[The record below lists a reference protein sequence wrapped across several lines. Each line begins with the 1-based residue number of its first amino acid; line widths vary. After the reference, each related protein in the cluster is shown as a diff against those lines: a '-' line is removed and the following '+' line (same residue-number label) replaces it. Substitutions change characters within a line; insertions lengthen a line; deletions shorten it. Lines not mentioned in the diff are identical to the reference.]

1 MDRKEAEEEGLTH
14 SDNPQIYGNMSKHT
28 EKTNNYMTGS
38 SDKLCEADRWIYT
51 FIPER
56 LPGKIIKKLR
66 KGDYKIEPLVPNIPL
81 RDETKVEEFIAFA
94 RYVDVENTELK
105 EGDYVTFSW
114 DKPGERAPDKNE
126 KLGDPKA
133 IEVKRETQEQAEKL
147 AEKIKKDIST
157 KLRRQLEEKLTTLQ
171 QRENEIKKLKD
182 SLDKRDNELDYK
194 LNYLKPYA
202 IEIPPH
208 PESINSESNE
218 TIQLPEN
225 IGCDWT
231 ELLKSQGMYVDEK
244 IAKSYL
250 LALVSAFYL
259 GRFILLNGTV
269 GVGKT
274 SIVKHSAK
282 LLGGTSK
289 IIPVRPA
296 WLDPSDLIGFFDPIS
311 EIFRPASFLTA
322 LNEANKN
329 PDRLHLVCL
338 DELNLAKIENYGAD
352 LLSVLEYSRRDNNT
366 NEEGLSLYSRD
377 IWQDLRKE
385 YKYLKLKDNQGKL
398 DFKQKQRFEKLDNL
412 FSPNNYP
419 CSTFK
424 IPENLVLLGTLNT
437 DETTYELSPKLID
450 RSFVITY
457 PPADLK
463 RKFPSN
469 TNEAELKTIPIKLLI
484 EKIAEVI
491 PDIKNDIE
499 KNLDKSDEYEKNP
512 DIKDWNKIVAW
523 NEEYFCKHK
532 LGRPLGYRAKEDYI
546 VFSAA
551 AKILGIP
558 SDECFAYFLF
568 INVIPRIFFFMS
580 EDKKSLFE
588 EWIEELK
595 NYKDYDPANIIDN
608 FEEQVKQVTDI
619 QRQNINYW
627 T

>member
-1 MDRKEAEEEGLTH
+1 MNQEQ
-14 SDNPQIYGNMSKHT
+14 N
-28 EKTNNYMTGS
+28 
-38 SDKLCEADRWIYT
+38 
-51 FIPER
+51 
-56 LPGKIIKKLR
+56 
-66 KGDYKIEPLVPNIPL
+66 VPNLPL
-81 RDETKVEEFIAFA
+81 TDQTKVNVFVAF
-94 RYVDVENTELK
+94 VHDVEDTALEPN
-105 EGDYVTFSW
+105 DYVTFSW
-114 DKPGERAPDKNE
+114 DKPGERAPDKDGTP
-126 KLGDPKA
+126 GDPKA
-133 IEVKRETQEQAEKL
+133 IKVKRETPEKAEEL
-147 AEKIKKDIST
+147 AKQIKDKIAT
-157 KLRRQLEEKLTTLQ
+157 ELRRQLEEKLTQLQ
-171 QRENEIKKLKD
+171 QREDEIKELKD
-182 SLDKRDNELDYK
+182 SLDKRDKELDYK
-194 LNYLKPYA
+194 LNYLQPYA
-202 IEIPPH
+202 IEITPD
-208 PESINSESNE
+208 PESINSERNE
-218 TIQLPEN
+218 RIQLPEN
-225 IGCDWT
+225 LGRDWT

-274 SIVKHSAK
+274 SIVKHSAN

-366 NEEGLSLYSRD
+366 NKEGLSLYSRD

-385 YKYLKLKDNQGKL
+385 YKYLKLKDKQGKL
-398 DFKQKQRFEKLDNL
+398 DFKQKQRLEKLDNL

-463 RKFPSN
+463 QKCLSN
-469 TNEAELKTIPIKLLI
+469 TNETELKTISINLLR
-484 EKIAEVI
+484 EKIAELI
-491 PDIKNDIE
+491 PDIE
-499 KNLDKSDEYEKNP
+499 KNINQGDNDEKDSY
-512 DIKDWNKIVAW
+512 IKDWKEIVDW
-523 NEEYFCKHK
+523 NQTYFCDGK

-546 VFSAA
+546 VFSAV
-551 AKILGIP
+551 AKILGIKN
-558 SDECFAYFLF
+558 DECFAHFLF
-568 INVIPRIFFFMS
+568 TNVMPRIFFFMS
-580 EDKKSLFE
+580 KDKKEPFE
-588 EWIEELK
+588 NWIKTLK
-595 NYKDYDPANIIDN
+595 KYKDYDPANIIDD
-608 FEEQVKQVTDI
+608 FEKQVTDP